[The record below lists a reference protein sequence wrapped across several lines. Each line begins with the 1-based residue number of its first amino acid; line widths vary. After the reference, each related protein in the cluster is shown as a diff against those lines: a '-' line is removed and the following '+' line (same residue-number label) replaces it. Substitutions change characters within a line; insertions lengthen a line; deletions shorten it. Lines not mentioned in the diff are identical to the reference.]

1 MQTLRPENAETVL
14 EMIQWALANEQA
26 LTVRGTG
33 SKDSVG
39 RTVDA
44 GHGLD
49 LSGLSG
55 VTLYEPGELILAA
68 GAGTTMAEINQL
80 LVENNQQL
88 DFDPPDFSKLLGS
101 SSAGTIGG
109 ILGANLSGP
118 RRIKSGAARDH
129 FLGFHGIS
137 GRGENFKSG
146 GRVMKNVTGFD
157 LPKVMAGSWGTLAV
171 MTDVTVKVLPAPEKT
186 YTVLVKG
193 LDRAGGIA
201 AMTAAMQSSHEV
213 SSAAHLPA
221 TVAARSGVSYVSGAG
236 AAVTAIR
243 VEGFAPSVLARC
255 AALKALLGTFGE
267 VEELHSHNSATLW
280 TEIRDASWFA
290 GSDKAIW
297 RVSVPPTAAAAISET
312 WPGEVY
318 FDWAGGLV
326 WMAVDA
332 TGDAGASAIRDAV
345 AGCGGHATLMRA
357 PDPVRRNVPP
367 FEPLSGVAAKITASL
382 KQQFDPKGILN
393 PGRMYEGV

>member
-1 MQTLRPENAETVL
+1 MQTLRPESAETTL

-26 LTVRGTG
+26 LTVRGAG
-33 SKDSVG
+33 SKGGIG
-39 RTVDA
+39 RVVDT

-68 GAGTTMAEINQL
+68 GAGTQMAEINRL

-101 SSAGTIGG
+101 DSAGTIGG
-109 ILGANLSGP
+109 VLGANLSGP

-137 GRGENFKSG
+137 GRGEKFKSG

-171 MTDVTVKVLPAPEKT
+171 LTDVTVKVLPAPEKT
-186 YTVLVKG
+186 YTVLVSG

-201 AMTAAMQSSHEV
+201 AMTAAIQSSHEV

-221 TVAARSGVSYVSGAG
+221 AVAAASGVSYVSGAG
-236 AAVTAIR
+236 TAVTAIR

-255 AALKALLGTFGE
+255 EALKSLLARFGE

-290 GSDKAIW
+290 GTDKAIW
-297 RVSVPPTAAAAISET
+297 RVSVPPTAAAAVSDVC
-312 WPGEVY
+312 PGEVY

-332 TGDAGASAIRDAV
+332 TGDAGAAAIRQAI
-345 AGCGGHATLMRA
+345 AGCGGHATLMRG
-357 PDPVRRNVPP
+357 PDGLRGDVPP
-367 FEPLSGVAAKITASL
+367 FEPLTGVAAKITASL
-382 KQQFDPKGILN
+382 KLQFDPKGILN
-393 PGRMYEGV
+393 PGRMYE

>member
-1 MQTLRPENAETVL
+1 MQILRPENAGNVL

-33 SKDSVG
+33 SKDAVG
-39 RTVDA
+39 RNVDA

-49 LSGLSG
+49 LSGLAG

-68 GAGTTMAEINQL
+68 GAGTSMAEINQL
-80 LVENNQQL
+80 LVGNNQQL
-88 DFDPPDFSKLLGS
+88 DFDPPDFSKLLGND
-101 SSAGTIGG
+101 SAGTIGG

-137 GRGENFKSG
+137 GRGEKFKSG

-157 LPKVMAGSWGTLAV
+157 LP
-171 MTDVTVKVLPAPEKT
+171 EKT

-193 LDRAGGIA
+193 LDRAGGVA

-221 TVAARSGVSYVSGAG
+221 TVAARSGVSYVSGAD

-255 AALKALLGTFGE
+255 AALKTLLGAFGE

-290 GSDKAIW
+290 GDERAIW
-297 RVSVPPTAAAAISET
+297 RVSVPPAAAAAVSEIC
-312 WPGEVY
+312 PAEVY
-318 FDWAGGLV
+318 FDWAGGLI
-326 WMAVDA
+326 WMAVEA
-332 TGDAGASAIRDAV
+332 TGDAGASAIRQIV
-345 AGCGGHATLMRA
+345 AGCGGHATLMRG
-357 PDPVRRNVPP
+357 PDRVRNNVSP

-382 KQQFDPKGILN
+382 KKQFDPKGILN